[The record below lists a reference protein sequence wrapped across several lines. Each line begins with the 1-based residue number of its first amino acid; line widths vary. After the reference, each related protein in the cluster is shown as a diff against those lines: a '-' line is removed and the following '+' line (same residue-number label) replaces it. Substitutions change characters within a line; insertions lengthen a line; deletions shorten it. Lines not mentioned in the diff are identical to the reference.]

1 MERYDYEESV
11 RKDIEDYIKDNYE
24 TEELKEKLEDSDFE
38 DELYDDMFVSDS
50 VTGNGSGS
58 YFFNRWKAEE
68 ALCHNFDLLA
78 EAFKEFGCDNDYFFN
93 RGVEACDVVIRC
105 YILGQELCN
114 VLNDMKET
122 LLEDE

>member
-24 TEELKEKLEDSDFE
+24 TEELKEKLDDSDFE

-50 VTGNGSGS
+50 VTGKGSGS

-68 ALCHNFDLLA
+68 ALCHNMDLLE
-78 EAFKEFGCDNDYFFN
+78 EALKEFGCGIDYLEK
-93 RGVEACDVVIRC
+93 GPEACDVMIRC
-105 YILGQELCN
+105 YILGQEFWS
-114 VLNDMKET
+114 VFEDMKET
-122 LLEDE
+122 LLENQ